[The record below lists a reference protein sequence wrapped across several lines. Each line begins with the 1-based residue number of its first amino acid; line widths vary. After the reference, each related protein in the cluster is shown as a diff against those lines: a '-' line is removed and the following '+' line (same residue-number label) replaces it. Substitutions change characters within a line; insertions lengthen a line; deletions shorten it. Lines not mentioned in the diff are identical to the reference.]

1 LEELVILLENQNIMY
16 SIDSPSSSVQ
26 KALGIRCDD
35 RVSQKSHIDTCPL
48 TAQKKGFLIL
58 PGLLAQVAPPLAKMQ
73 EHFPERMQG
82 MADSERCY
90 VFEQHPKDI
99 GVIYKIIVRQK

>member
-1 LEELVILLENQNIMY
+1 LLEELVILLENQNIMY

-35 RVSQKSHIDTCPL
+35 RVSQKSQIDTSPL
-48 TAQKKGFLIL
+48 TPKKGFLIL